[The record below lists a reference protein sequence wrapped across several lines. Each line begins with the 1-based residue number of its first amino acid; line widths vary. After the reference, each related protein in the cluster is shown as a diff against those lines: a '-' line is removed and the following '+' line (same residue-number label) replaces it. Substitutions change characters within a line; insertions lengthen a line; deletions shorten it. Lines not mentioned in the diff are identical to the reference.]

1 MMMTV
6 TPDVP
11 LLLLNC
17 MLWKYNSEE
26 GVKSVLFQDFVL
38 KVYGWFCLGRPGF
51 WTFGLFGRSWFLD
64 VLDIKGVDVWA
75 PFRSA
80 SAANPKSTILFLA
93 KPAHSPSGSNYFL
106 SLPKFN

>member
-1 MMMTV
+1 MTV

-64 VLDIKGVDVWA
+64 VLGIQVFDVWA
-75 PFRSA
+75 PFSVRDCR
-80 SAANPKSTILFLA
+80 
-93 KPAHSPSGSNYFL
+93 KP
-106 SLPKFN
+106 